1 MFNINNSIPICPM
14 LSCGSG
20 HDMVCMQEKCA
31 WYMKNSKLCS
41 IYIVAHNNLLE
52 IQKKQ
57 SNNNNS

>member
-1 MFNINNSIPICPM
+1 MFSMNSSIPICPM

-20 HDMVCMQEKCA
+20 QDMVWMQEKCA
-31 WYMKNSKLCS
+31 WYMKNSKLCA

-57 SNNNNS
+57 SNNNKS